1 MISSDLPKAIVLLS
15 GGLDSTTTLA
25 IAKSQ
30 GYEMY
35 TLSLDYGQKNHFELE
50 TAARIATR
58 YQVVEHKML
67 TIDLRTFGGSSL
79 TSPQAIERN
88 RSPEEIGAN
97 IPSTY
102 VPARNTLFLSYALAW
117 ADVLEAPN
125 IFIGVNALDSSGYPD
140 CRPEFIQ
147 AFQVLANLA
156 TKMGT
161 QNSAKIVIHT
171 PLIKLRKVE
180 IICLGLE
187 LEVDYSRTTTCYEPL
202 SGNKACG
209 VCDSCI
215 LRRRGFQELG
225 IEDPLTY
232 VNQ

>member
-1 MISSDLPKAIVLLS
+1 MISSALPKAIVLLS

-25 IAKSQ
+25 IATSQ
-30 GYEMY
+30 GYEVY
-35 TLSLDYGQKNHFELE
+35 ALSLDYGQKNRFELE
-50 TAARIATR
+50 TAARIANR
-58 YQVVEHKML
+58 YHVAEHKML

-79 TSPQAIERN
+79 TSQQAIERN

-117 ADVLEAPN
+117 ADVLAAPN

-147 AFQVLANLA
+147 AFQALANLA

-161 QNSAKIVIHT
+161 EGSTKIVIHT

-180 IICLGLE
+180 IIRLGME
-187 LEVDYSRTTTCYEPL
+187 LEVDYSMTTTCYEPL
-202 SGNKACG
+202 TGNRPCG

-225 IEDPLTY
+225 IEDPLAY
-232 VNQ
+232 INQ